1 VKFIGQKTRVLGS
14 RYQTWSKSYQTL
26 PKASK

>member
-1 VKFIGQKTRVLGS
+1 VKFIGQWTRVLGS
-14 RYQTWSKSYQTL
+14 RYQTWSKSNQIL